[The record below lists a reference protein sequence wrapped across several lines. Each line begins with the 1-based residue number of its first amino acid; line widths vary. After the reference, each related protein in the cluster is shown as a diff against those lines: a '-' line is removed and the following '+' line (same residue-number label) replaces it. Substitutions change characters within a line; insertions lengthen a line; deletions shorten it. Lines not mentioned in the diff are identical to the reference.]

1 MMYVYIDIRMST
13 LCASVRCSCASSLTY
28 HAPYHANTRGL
39 SVRGYFVPYQQG
51 IQRLQRRKTMRVALK
66 MISTNRPVGEGC
78 VMCKLVPRKNVPPS
92 PNLLDCQCPYVRGL
106 CGCGSPPDKL
116 RKAEGTTLERA
127 PTAFTHASSSP
138 AN

>member
-1 MMYVYIDIRMST
+1 MIYVYIDIRMSA
-13 LCASVRCSCASSLTY
+13 LCASVCCSCASLLTY
-28 HAPYHANTRGL
+28 HAPHHTNTRGL
-39 SVRGYFVPYQQG
+39 SVGGYFVPYQQG
-51 IQRLQRRKTMRVALK
+51 ILRLQRQKTMRVALK
-66 MISTNRPVGEGC
+66 MISTNRPVGEG

-92 PNLLDCQCPYVRGL
+92 PNLLDCQCLYVHGL
-106 CGCGSPPDKL
+106 CGCGLLPDKL